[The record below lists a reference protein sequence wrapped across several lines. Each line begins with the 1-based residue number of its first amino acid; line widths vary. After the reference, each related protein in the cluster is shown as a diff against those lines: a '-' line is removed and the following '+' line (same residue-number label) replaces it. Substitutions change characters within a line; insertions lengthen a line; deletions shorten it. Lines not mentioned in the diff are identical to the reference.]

1 MNVTNLTKNESG
13 ILVDTTGREI
23 FANGIFNTL
32 MSVEHI
38 SATAPAIQYI
48 DAQANQAFFP
58 YPEDA
63 RKYID
68 LNCSKL
74 LDDNASLAN
83 PDINVK
89 NTYLADVACFLA
101 IVNKICDNSNVS
113 DAILGDTFTTKNDDS
128 LDSKIPIYL
137 CIEIL
142 RAKCLSY
149 LDRPISPLEN
159 FNLTDASLQASNLNT
174 EFSKVIEKTKQL
186 SYNKEY
192 FGQDISD
199 VTEKWLSACQID
211 ATGSVDLYAK
221 CDQNQCL
228 VFVTQ
233 KLIENGQEVL
243 NEKSSPM
250 FEIKYNNIE
259 PVVNIDTANVNPN
272 MAAGNQDV
280 FQNVTVVDNNPNN
293 KAQSVVL
300 NSNIIGTIDYKAE
313 LIDLKNQLQQKQQ
326 EEAELQERISQLLDE
341 MVSSEN
347 NIQEN
352 NNDATNTYGM
362 VA

>member
-1 MNVTNLTKNESG
+1 MNVTNLMRNESG
-13 ILVDTTGREI
+13 ILIDKSGNKVFNND
-23 FANGIFNTL
+23 IFNTL

-48 DAQANQAFFP
+48 DAQANQAFFL

-101 IVNKICDNSNVS
+101 IVSKICDNSNVS

-128 LDSKIPIYL
+128 IDSKIPMYL

-149 LDRPISPLEN
+149 LDRAISPLEN
-159 FNLTDASLQASNLNT
+159 FNLTDASLQTSTFNA
-174 EFSKVIEKTKQL
+174 EISKVIEKTKQL

-250 FEIKYNNIE
+250 FVIKYNNIE
-259 PVVNIDTANVNPN
+259 PVVNIDAANVNPN
-272 MAAGNQDV
+272 MTAGSQDV
-280 FQNVTVVDNNPNN
+280 FQNVTVVDNNEQ
-293 KAQSVVL
+293 A
-300 NSNIIGTIDYKAE
+300 NSNITGSRDYKAE
-313 LIDLKNQLQQKQQ
+313 LIDLKTQLEQKQR
-326 EEAELQERISQLLDE
+326 EEAELQARISQLLDQ
-341 MVSSEN
+341 MVSGEN
-347 NIQEN
+347 NIQISDNE
-352 NNDATNTYGM
+352 ATNTYGM